1 LARWNSVVVALMLM
15 AACPCVEAQNSA
27 EKPSAPKTAGSVE
40 NGKRYFASAGCITC
54 HGPQGH
60 GTALA
65 PQISPP
71 PLELQAVIGYVR
83 QPTGKMPAIPS
94 STVSDQELTDIYA
107 FLKSITPA
115 AEAAPTA
122 AGDAANGKKL
132 FSAYGCYECHD
143 RQGQGAS
150 TGPRIGPPRISLAA
164 VLHYVRAPTGQM
176 PPYTAKVVSD
186 QDLADIYAFL
196 SSFPPPVPSTSIPL
210 LNP

>member
-1 LARWNSVVVALMLM
+1 LGRSSSVVVVLMLI
-15 AACPCVEAQNSA
+15 AACPCIEAQNSA
-27 EKPSAPKTAGSVE
+27 PKSSAPKTAGSVE
-40 NGKRYFASAGCITC
+40 NGKREFASVGCTAC
-54 HGPQGH
+54 HGPQGQ

-83 QPTGKMPAIPS
+83 QPTGKMPALAS

-107 FLKSITPA
+107 FLKSIAPS

-122 AGDAANGKKL
+122 PGDSANGKKL

-143 RQGQGAS
+143 RQGQGTS
-150 TGPRIGPPRISLAA
+150 VGPRIGPPRISLAA
-164 VLHYVRAPTGQM
+164 VLRYVRAPTGQM
-176 PPYTAKVVSD
+176 PPYTAKVVSE

-196 SSFPPPVPSTSIPL
+196 SSFPPPVPSASIPL
-210 LNP
+210 LNQ